1 MEQGAYQYEIL
12 VLVGVEF
19 GGEKFG
25 FGGGVV
31 CPYRA
36 RFGFK
41 NVAIRTAKMRCPDI
55 KFPETDSAC
64 FSA

>member
-1 MEQGAYQYEIL
+1 ML
-12 VLVGVEF
+12 VSVEF
-19 GGEKFG
+19 CGEKFG